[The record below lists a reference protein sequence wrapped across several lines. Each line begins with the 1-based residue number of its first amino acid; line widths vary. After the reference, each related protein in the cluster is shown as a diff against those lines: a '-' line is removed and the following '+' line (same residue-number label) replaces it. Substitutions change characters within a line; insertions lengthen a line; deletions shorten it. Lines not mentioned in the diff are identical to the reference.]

1 MSQLGS
7 KQCNE
12 ILSPAKL
19 YYNCKYCMSNNL
31 RGTATLVWMTRALI
45 TRSLCD
51 HATELLMFLLNC
63 CSFNV
68 KKHFYHFI
76 FRYKV
81 PPAQITMKLEP
92 LDKRSRTV
100 PVMKKQ
106 NSWEKLK
113 HAAVQIMWVSR
124 EGVECRF
131 HGSRVELG
139 GCRYAEDS
147 RMSWEMGRIALRILM

>member
-1 MSQLGS
+1 
-7 KQCNE
+7 
-12 ILSPAKL
+12 
-19 YYNCKYCMSNNL
+19 MSNNL

-51 HATELLMFLLNC
+51 HATELLMFLLNR

-76 FRYKV
+76 FQYKI

-113 HAAVQIMWVSR
+113 HAAVQIMWEYDELQNQNRTVWFLHLIVSALLCYLILT
-124 EGVECRF
+124 VLHFAVCA
-131 HGSRVELG
+131 
-139 GCRYAEDS
+139 AES
-147 RMSWEMGRIALRILM
+147 IFLHKHILSTCHV

>member
-1 MSQLGS
+1 MTKQNTSLYQTQLCRYLGS
-7 KQCNE
+7 CTDCIGGMNVSTRKQMQLV
-12 ILSPAKL
+12 LSPAKL
-19 YYNCKYCMSNNL
+19 YCKNCRYCMSNNL

-51 HATELLMFLLNC
+51 HATELLMFLLNR

-113 HAAVQIMWVSR
+113 HAAVQIM
-124 EGVECRF
+124 
-131 HGSRVELG
+131 
-139 GCRYAEDS
+139 
-147 RMSWEMGRIALRILM
+147 

>member
-1 MSQLGS
+1 MHKRKEAWMSQLGS

-68 KKHFYHFI
+68 KKHFYHFT

-113 HAAVQIMWVSR
+113 HAAVQIMWV
-124 EGVECRF
+124 EGV
-131 HGSRVELG
+131 HVP
-139 GCRYAEDS
+139 RYAEDS
-147 RMSWEMGRIALRILM
+147 RITW